1 MQKLRYAL
9 IALLLTTLLAC
20 GGENKTSDSTSNTAT
35 VEQALAVGSVR
46 FEPEFYPS
54 RIGSREEYLKAID
67 SYWDGFN
74 FATDS
79 LVAMYDR
86 RSVIE
91 AFADYVLFIEPVRAD
106 SLLRALIHRAEASRP
121 VLDLF
126 AEVSDV
132 VLHDPNSPLR
142 NDEYYIPILEEL
154 AVSPLMDE
162 YDRIVFEHDLSIARK
177 NRVGERAADFAYS
190 VADGRKAHMS
200 NIETQHLI
208 LFFFN
213 PECEMCRDLIAEI
226 EASPLLNA
234 MMDADQLQILAICPD
249 GDTEAWRIKAETMP
263 KGWIVAY
270 DDGTEPTIDN
280 LYDLRAIPS
289 LYLLDSAK
297 RVIVKDGT
305 DVRIIEAAVSR

>member
-35 VEQALAVGSVR
+35 VEQTIAVGSVR

-54 RIGSREEYLKAID
+54 RISSREEYLKAID

-86 RSVIE
+86 ISVIE

-121 VLDLF
+121 VLGLF

-154 AVSPLMDE
+154 TKSPLMDE
-162 YDRIVFEHDLSIARK
+162 YDRIIFEHDLAIVSK
-177 NRVGERAADFAYS
+177 NRIGERASDFTYR
-190 VADGRKAHMS
+190 VADGSEVLMS
-200 NIETQHLI
+200 DITAQHLL

-213 PECEMCRDLIAEI
+213 PECEMCRDIIAEI

-249 GDTEAWRIKAETMP
+249 GDTEAWRKKAETMP
-263 KGWIVAY
+263 AKWIVAY
-270 DDGTEPTIDN
+270 DDDKQPTIDE

-289 LYLLDSAK
+289 LYLLDSSK
-297 RVIVKDGT
+297 RVIIKDGT

>member
-1 MQKLRYAL
+1 MQKLKSAL
-9 IALLLTTLLAC
+9 VILFIATTIAC
-20 GGENKTSDSTSNTAT
+20 GGKAKTSEDYSSIAQ
-35 VEQALAVGSVR
+35 VEQTPTAGSVY
-46 FEPEFYPS
+46 FDAEFYPS
-54 RIGSREEYLKAID
+54 HIGSREEYLKAID
-67 SYWDGFN
+67 GYWDGFN
-74 FATDS
+74 FEADS

-86 RSVIE
+86 RSVVE

-126 AEVSDV
+126 VEVSDI

-154 AVSPLMDE
+154 AASPLMDE
-162 YDRIVFEHDLSIARK
+162 YDRIIFEHDLAIVSK
-177 NRVGERAADFAYS
+177 NRVGEIANDFTYS
-190 VADGRKAHMS
+190 MANGRKARMS
-200 NIETQHLI
+200 SIEAQHLI

-213 PECEMCRDLIAEI
+213 PECEMCRGITAEI

-234 MMDADQLQILAICPD
+234 LMDADKLRILAICPD
-249 GDTEAWRIKAETMP
+249 GDTEAWRKKAETMP
-263 KGWIVAY
+263 ERWIVAY
-270 DDGTEPTIDN
+270 DDGTQPTIDD

-297 RVIVKDGT
+297 RVIIKDGT
-305 DVRIIEAAVSR
+305 DVGIIEAAVSR